1 MDVTRK
7 SLLLRAQAGDE
18 HAWKD
23 LTNLYRPLLVGWLR
37 SLGVPPNE
45 IDDLV
50 QDILLD
56 VVRSLPSFSHSGRV
70 GAFRTWL
77 RTIAH
82 TRTCDFWKSRSR
94 QARSGK
100 DLDAA
105 QVLRDL
111 EDPDSGSNRRWD
123 EEHDNY
129 VLRCLL
135 QLIELQFEASTV
147 LAFRRVAL
155 EGASTADAAREL
167 GLSVGAVYAAKS
179 RVLRRLRE
187 EGEGLLEAIP

>member
-1 MDVTRK
+1 MDATRK
-7 SLLLRAQAGDE
+7 SLLLRAQAGDDQ
-18 HAWKD
+18 AWKD
-23 LTNLYRPLLVGWLR
+23 LTKLYRPHLVGWLR
-37 SLGVPPNE
+37 SLEVSPND

-50 QDILLD
+50 QDILFD

-82 TRTCDFWKSRSR
+82 AHTCDYWKSRSR
-94 QARSGK
+94 QPRVRK
-100 DLDAA
+100 DLDVAK
-105 QVLRDL
+105 VLRDL
-111 EDPDSGSNRRWD
+111 EDPASDVNRWWD
-123 EEHDNY
+123 EEHDRY

-135 QLIELQFEASTV
+135 QLIELQFETSTV

-155 EGASTADAAREL
+155 EGASTTDAAREL

-187 EGEGLLEAIP
+187 EGEGLMEAFP

>member
-1 MDVTRK
+1 MGATRK
-7 SLLLRAQAGDE
+7 SLLLRAQEGDD

-37 SLGVPPNE
+37 SLQVPPND

-77 RTIAH
+77 HTIAH
-82 TRTCDFWKSRSR
+82 AHTCDYWKSRR
-94 QARSGK
+94 RRARVRK
-100 DLDAA
+100 DLDVAK
-105 QVLRDL
+105 VLRDL
-111 EDPDSGSNRRWD
+111 EDPNSGINCRWD

-129 VLRCLL
+129 VLRFML
-135 QLIELQFEASTV
+135 QLIELQFEEKTL

-155 EGASTADAAREL
+155 EGASTTDAAREL

-187 EGEGLLEAIP
+187 EGEGLMEAFA